1 MIRNRILA
9 ALLALPLAAC
19 AVEDSDASLKENTG
33 DIDTLSSAD
42 VKAALSGV
50 PGAQVLGTHE
60 DGVVP
65 FMVRGDFG
73 SAGQSLRGL
82 TARDASA
89 RVGDALHRIAPV
101 FRLRAADLVVKRVS
115 VDEQGHT
122 HIRYAQTKN
131 GLPVVGH
138 ELIVHVDQDGRIYA
152 ANGSARDGE
161 LVASTARISG
171 EAARAAALDNTV
183 GRRLASE
190 GEARLVYVRSEKDSR
205 LKLAFEVVVTGEG
218 AELPIRDHVFVN
230 ALSGAV
236 ESVVSD
242 IHSAQNRAVYSANNG
257 TSLPGT
263 LKRSEGGAVTGDAHV
278 DDNYGHLGT
287 TYQCYFQNFGRDSY
301 NNAGAQLRSTVH
313 YSTSYTNAFWNGTQM
328 VYGDSNGVDAA
339 PLGKSLDVT
348 VHELTHAVTSSESN
362 LTYANE
368 SGALNE
374 GMSDIFGAYCE
385 SWTKAWVM
393 DAPIWMVGDDVWTPN
408 TPGDALRYM
417 GNPTQDGSSTDYY
430 PERYTGSADN
440 GGVHWNS
447 GIANL
452 AFKLLSTGGTHPR
465 GKTAVNVTGIGIQKA
480 GAIFYKANVDLMTA
494 STTFAQAK
502 TYTEQAAE
510 QLYGAAAA
518 EKAAVTQAWEAVG
531 VGGNVP
537 PPPPPCTTS
546 VALSNGVTVTGI
558 SAAAGAWSCTYTLAV
573 PAGSTNLAFNLSGGT
588 GDGDMYVKFGAEPT
602 SSSYDCRPYT
612 GGNAETCTFAA
623 PQAGTYYV
631 KINGYSAA
639 SGMSLKG
646 SYTAGSGG
654 GGNVLTSGVETAQYS
669 GASSSWTCFTLQVPA
684 GKSSVVFSQTGKTG
698 TTGDADLYVRFGAQ
712 PTATTYNCRPYLNG
726 NTESCTINAPSA
738 GTWYACSNGY
748 SAYTAVTMK
757 GTY

>member
-1 MIRNRILA
+1 MVRNRILA

-19 AVEDSDASLKENTG
+19 AVEGSDESLKENTG
-33 DIDTLSSAD
+33 DVDTLASSD
-42 VKAALSGV
+42 VKAALSV
-50 PGAQVLGTHE
+50 IPGAQVLGTHE

-65 FMVRGDFG
+65 FLVRGDFG
-73 SAGQSLRGL
+73 SAGQPLQGL
-82 TARDASA
+82 SARDASA
-89 RVGDALHRIAPV
+89 SVSDALQRIAPI
-101 FRLRAADLVVKRVS
+101 FRLQAADLLVKSAR
-115 VDEQGHT
+115 VDELGHT

-131 GLPVVGH
+131 GLPVVGG
-138 ELIVHVDQDGRIYA
+138 ELVVHVDQNGRVYA
-152 ANGSARDGE
+152 ANGSARDG
-161 LVASTARISG
+161 LVVPAVARISG
-171 EAARAAALDNTV
+171 DAARIAALENTV

-205 LKLAFEVVVTGEG
+205 LKLAWEVVVTGEG
-218 AELPIRDHVFVN
+218 ADLPIRNHVFVN

-236 ESVVSD
+236 ETVSSD
-242 IHSAQNRAVYSANNG
+242 IHAAQNRAVYSANNG

-263 LKRSEGGAVTGDAHV
+263 LKRSEGGAVTGDSHV
-278 DDNYGHLGT
+278 DENYTHLGT

-313 YSTSYTNAFWNGTQM
+313 YSNSYTNAFWNGTQM

-362 LTYANE
+362 LTYSGE

-430 PERYTGSADN
+430 PERYTGSSDN

-465 GKTAVNVTGIGIQKA
+465 NKTTVNVTGIGIQKA
-480 GAIFYKANVDLMTA
+480 GAIFYKANVDYMTA
-494 STTFAQAK
+494 STNFAQAK
-502 TYTEQAAE
+502 AYTEQAAE
-510 QLYGAAAA
+510 ALYGTGAA
-518 EKAAVTQAWEAVG
+518 EKASVTQAWEAVG

-537 PPPPPCTTS
+537 PPPPPCTSS

-558 SAAAGAWSCTYTLAV
+558 SAAANAWSCTYTLAV
-573 PAGSTNLAFNLSGGT
+573 PAGSSNLVFNLSGGT
-588 GDGDMYVKFGAEPT
+588 GDGDMYVRFGSEPT
-602 SSSYDCRPYT
+602 STTYDCRPYA
-612 GGNAETCTFAA
+612 GGNTETCTIAA

-631 KINGYSAA
+631 KIYGYSAA

-646 SYTAGSGG
+646 SYSTGGG
-654 GGNVLTSGVETAQYS
+654 GGNVLTSGVETASYS
-669 GASSSWTCFTLQVPA
+669 GASASWTCFTLNVPS
-684 GKSSVVFSQTGKTG
+684 GKTSVVFNQTGKTG

-712 PTATTYNCRPYLNG
+712 PTTSTYACRPYLSG
-726 NTESCTINAPSA
+726 NTETCTISNPSA
-738 GTWYACSNGY
+738 GTWYACSYGY
-748 SAYTAVTMK
+748 SSYSAVTMK